1 MGKESTCQSQAGD
14 GFSAG
19 AKWPDHAEEGGEGEL
34 VRYVHGCESFM
45 ALMNTD
51 IVNVAI
57 HVRVHIVWYRR
68 YVHKAE
74 ENIHMS

>member
-1 MGKESTCQSQAGD
+1 MGSAQAPNGQTMQK
-14 GFSAG
+14 G
-19 AKWPDHAEEGGEGEL
+19 EGRGEL